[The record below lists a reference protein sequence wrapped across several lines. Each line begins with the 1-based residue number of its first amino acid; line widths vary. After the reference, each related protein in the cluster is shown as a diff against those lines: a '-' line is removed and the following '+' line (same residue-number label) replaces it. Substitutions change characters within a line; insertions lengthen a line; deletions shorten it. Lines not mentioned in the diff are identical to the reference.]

1 MAKPM
6 IGKMVD
12 GKFKPLA
19 PIYLRR
25 KEDAALREALKQAKE
40 IS

>member
-1 MAKPM
+1 M
-6 IGKMVD
+6 IGKMID

-25 KEDAALREALKQAKE
+25 KEDAPLRKALKQTKE
-40 IS
+40 AT

>member
-1 MAKPM
+1 MAKPI
-6 IGKMVD
+6 IGEMVD

-25 KEDAALREALKQAKE
+25 KEDAGLRKVLKQTKE
-40 IS
+40 G